1 MKDIKKMKTTVCD
14 QRENKRSNG
23 LEVPC
28 NYLLKGPD
36 KYLEKAERIIKL
48 IVGREKII

>member
-1 MKDIKKMKTTVCD
+1 MKDIKKWKTTVCGR
-14 QRENKRSNG
+14 RENKRGNG

-36 KYLEKAERIIKL
+36 KYLEKAERIIKV
-48 IVGREKII
+48 IVGREKIM

>member
-1 MKDIKKMKTTVCD
+1 MKATVCGR
-14 QRENKRSNG
+14 RENKRGND

-36 KYLEKAERIIKL
+36 KYLGKAECIIKD
-48 IVGREKII
+48 IVGREKIV

>member
-1 MKDIKKMKTTVCD
+1 MKTTPYVV
-14 QRENKRSNG
+14 EEKISG

-36 KYLEKAERIIKL
+36 KYLEKAECIIKD